1 MTRVFHFADLHL
13 SERERSYSLDVL
25 DEIVQ
30 LARCLEPELLLI
42 SGDLFDSFADLEAL
56 RGEFR
61 ARIDTLPESCQ
72 VVYLLGN
79 HEDLQRGPGR
89 VEAMDLGRILVKG
102 ERPFAYLAAREIDI
116 IAVPH
121 QESFAGYREW
131 DVPAKAGRH
140 RIVMVHGT
148 VAGLSYAGLE
158 DEEGGEA
165 VDPDLFARLKADY
178 AALGHIHARRQER
191 RGNTLLVYPGSAR
204 VWRRGEA
211 GPHGLYLLS
220 LGDQLS
226 VEFLPLA
233 RAGTYVELDVPLSL
247 EGAVDADSLPSVE
260 WSEHDWVRLNLSGLV
275 EDEHAVARN
284 VELLESRF
292 AGRLRRLTVNRD
304 GVTVLPGIASDPLAQ
319 RFLSLWQQREPA
331 DQTDRPAWLRARALA
346 LGEIREILEARS

>member
-1 MTRVFHFADLHL
+1 LHLADLHL
-13 SERERSYSLDVL
+13 SERERSYSLGVL
-25 DEIVQ
+25 DEVVE
-30 LARCLEPELLLI
+30 LACRHEPGFLLI
-42 SGDLFDSFADLEAL
+42 CGDLFDSFADLEAL

-61 ARIDTLPESCQ
+61 SRMENMPESCQ

-89 VEAMDLGRILVKG
+89 VEAMDLGPVLVKG
-102 ERPFAYLAAREIDI
+102 ERPFAYLAAHDFDI

-131 DVPAKAGRH
+131 EVPPKAGRH

-191 RGNTLLVYPGSAR
+191 RGTTLLAYPGSAR
-204 VWRRGEA
+204 VWRRGET

-247 EGAVDADSLPSVE
+247 EGAVDADVLPSAE
-260 WSEHDWVRLNLSGLV
+260 WSKHDWVRLNLSGLV
-275 EDEHAVARN
+275 EDEHSVARN

-292 AGRLRRLTVNRD
+292 AGRLRRLTVDRE
-304 GVTVLPGIASDPLAQ
+304 GVTVLPGIASDPLAR
-319 RFLSLWQQREPA
+319 RFLSLWQQWEPA
-331 DQTDRPAWLRARALA
+331 DQANRPAWLRARALA
-346 LGEIREILEARS
+346 LGEIRGILEARS